1 MAGGDASADASRRA
15 GSARDAAS
23 SSRPPKPLWRWH
35 PSRGRPD
42 ERDDDPRWLARR
54 KHFFIL
60 SDAGKPVWSRYG
72 DAANLS
78 GFAAALSA
86 MLASASEQLCRSSV
100 DASERSVAN
109 ERVVSFALD
118 GEKAAGTSASSRSS
132 QTCRV
137 VCLSRNGLTYVAL
150 SRVPGESRAALTR
163 QLRLLRY
170 QTLFV
175 LTSAVERAVLRS
187 GSKFDPRRL
196 LRDETGGA
204 DAALGALAHAATWD
218 PGAFLGA
225 WAPLPFSN
233 TKRTLVYRALLR
245 ALVSSSSSFGTSG
258 DRRQN
263 AKRARVFAAVV
274 ATATH
279 VVAVAA
285 KETRTKKRA
294 FGRDALPVHPDDVY
308 LLTHFARH
316 VGAFRA
322 NDETFAPVCLPRRD
336 PNTFAH
342 AHVSFLSTREPIEDE
357 DEDENET
364 DARGTFLVLV
374 ADEGGPETF
383 HAVRRCKE
391 DVEKALRFKNAGSLG
406 GGGSGS
412 GSHSL
417 LDAIERRGSLSRL
430 ADEVP
435 LAAGGGGANRR
446 VTHFLYVR
454 PPLGQY
460 VAPEWA
466 PPLDG
471 RDAQKKTL
479 RAYRRVAD
487 AVSASAAENEEN
499 EDEDSELEPSS
510 NAASSACLLY
520 TSPSPRDA

>member
-1 MAGGDASADASRRA
+1 M
-15 GSARDAAS
+15 
-23 SSRPPKPLWRWH
+23 
-35 PSRGRPD
+35 
-42 ERDDDPRWLARR
+42 
-54 KHFFIL
+54 
-60 SDAGKPVWSRYG
+60 WSRYG

-196 LRDETGGA
+196 LRGRDGRRGRRA
-204 DAALGALAHAATWD
+204 GALAHAATWD

-294 FGRDALPVHPDDVY
+294 FDATLYP
-308 LLTHFARH
+308 
-316 VGAFRA
+316 
-322 NDETFAPVCLPRRD
+322 C
-336 PNTFAH
+336 
-342 AHVSFLSTREPIEDE
+342 TRM
-357 DEDENET
+357 T
-364 DARGTFLVLV
+364 CT
-374 ADEGGPETF
+374 
-383 HAVRRCKE
+383 C
-391 DVEKALRFKNAGSLG
+391 
-406 GGGSGS
+406 
-412 GSHSL
+412 
-417 LDAIERRGSLSRL
+417 
-430 ADEVP
+430 
-435 LAAGGGGANRR
+435 
-446 VTHFLYVR
+446 
-454 PPLGQY
+454 
-460 VAPEWA
+460 
-466 PPLDG
+466 
-471 RDAQKKTL
+471 
-479 RAYRRVAD
+479 
-487 AVSASAAENEEN
+487 
-499 EDEDSELEPSS
+499 
-510 NAASSACLLY
+510 
-520 TSPSPRDA
+520 